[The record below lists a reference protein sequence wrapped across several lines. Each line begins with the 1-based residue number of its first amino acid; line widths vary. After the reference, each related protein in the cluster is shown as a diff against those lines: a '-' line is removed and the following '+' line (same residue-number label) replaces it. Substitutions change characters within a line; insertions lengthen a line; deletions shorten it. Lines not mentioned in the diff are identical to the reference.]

1 MNLPRHSL
9 VDCALAAVICLLL
22 PLLANAQNFS
32 IDWHKVAG
40 GGGTSSNGQ
49 YAVSGTIG
57 QHDASSPMTGGNFS
71 LTGGFWALSVI
82 QTAGSPLLT
91 IVATPTN
98 TVMVSWPSPST
109 GFRLQQTIDLNTDP
123 WTTPSEPINDDGTV
137 KFVVVNPPLGNRFY
151 RLVKP

>member
-1 MNLPRHSL
+1 
-9 VDCALAAVICLLL
+9 
-22 PLLANAQNFS
+22 
-32 IDWHKVAG
+32 
-40 GGGTSSNGQ
+40 
-49 YAVSGTIG
+49 
-57 QHDASSPMTGGNFS
+57 MTGGNFS

-109 GFRLQQTIDLNTDP
+109 GFRLQQTIDLNTGP